1 MSGLLKRRSKPDA
14 TVSITLSRHTVSL
27 GNELT
32 GTILAASE
40 EEFDA
45 DEVRVEISG
54 FAPNAIPPS
63 FGGEYSTSSDKILWS
78 ICERVSSPLHLE
90 PGFQKE
96 IPFKVLIPAR
106 PCFMKY
112 GMPRSVGWFSRLLDK
127 IPFSRETHKD
137 PESWLQKNPE
147 WRSKI
152 QWKAKAVVAVR
163 GRRDVAS
170 SIDFEVPM
178 PPLTFGE
185 KRSVR
190 KRTKFQAV
198 AVIFG
203 LPLALIGLYLREIWS
218 FQHTEI
224 WGPMMIVGLLCFVW
238 GFPGLVSG
246 IRALRAKEKA

>member
-1 MSGLLKRRSKPDA
+1 MSGLLKRGSKPKA

-32 GTILAASE
+32 GTILVSSE

-45 DEVRVEISG
+45 GEIRVEISG
-54 FAPNAIPPS
+54 FAPKAIPPS
-63 FGGEYSTSSDKILWS
+63 LGEEYSTASDKILWS
-78 ICERVSSPLHLE
+78 ICERVSSLLHLE
-90 PGFQKE
+90 PGFQQE

-112 GMPRSVGWFSRLLDK
+112 GVPRSVGWFSRLLDK
-127 IPFSRETHKD
+127 IPSSRGTHKD

-147 WRSKI
+147 WRNKI
-152 QWKAKAVVAVR
+152 QWTAKAVIAVK
-163 GRRDVAS
+163 GRRDFTS

-178 PPLTFGE
+178 PPLTFEE

-190 KRTKFQAV
+190 KRTKYQAV

-218 FQHTEI
+218 FQHWEI
-224 WGPMMIVGLLCFVW
+224 WGPMMIGGLLCFVW

-246 IRALRAKEKA
+246 IRVLRTKENP